1 MRDHRNLI
9 SFMLIVAAFVV
20 SAVAFPHLPAQ
31 VPTHWDLTG
40 HANGFS
46 GRLTGA
52 LLMPIIMLAIWAF
65 LSVAPR
71 YDRLLFIRYTDR
83 ASDSSTVRP
92 IYDVI
97 VLVVLALLLAI
108 HAFAMMS
115 ALGLVGAARQPILI
129 AIIGSIGSIIIGNY
143 MPRVTRRNAFVGFR
157 VPWAYASEEVW
168 RRTQRAGGYGMVAG
182 GIVGLV
188 GAFALPSAPLKPFV
202 VAMIAQIGI
211 VMIYSYR
218 LAHSRNVS

>member
-1 MRDHRNLI
+1 MRDHRNLV
-9 SFMLIVAAFVV
+9 SFMLIVAAFAV
-20 SAVAFPHLPAQ
+20 SAVAFPHLPAR
-31 VPTHWDLTG
+31 VPTHWDISG

-46 GRLTGA
+46 GRVTGA
-52 LLMPIIMLAIWAF
+52 FLLPIIMLGTWIF
-65 LSVAPR
+65 LSVVPR

-83 ASDSSTVRP
+83 ASDASTVRP
-92 IYDVI
+92 IYNVI

-115 ALGLVGAARQPILI
+115 AIGLVGAARQPVLI
-129 AIIGSIGSIIIGNY
+129 AAIGSIGSIILGNY

-168 RRTQRAGGYGMVAG
+168 RRTQRAGGYGMVVAG
-182 GIVGLV
+182 TVGLV
-188 GAFALPSAPLKPFV
+188 GAFALPSAPLKPLF
-202 VAMIAQIGI
+202 VAMLTQVVV

-218 LAHSRNVS
+218 LAHSRNIP

>member
-1 MRDHRNLI
+1 MRDYRNLV
-9 SFMLIVAAFVV
+9 SFMLIVAAFAV

-31 VPTHWDLTG
+31 VPTHWDLSG

-46 GRLTGA
+46 GRVVGA
-52 LLMPIIMLAIWAF
+52 FLLPVIMLGIWAF
-65 LSVAPR
+65 LSVVPR

-92 IYDVI
+92 IYNII
-97 VLVVLALLLAI
+97 VLVMLALLLAI

-115 ALGLVGAARQPILI
+115 ALGLVGAARQPVLI
-129 AIIGSIGSIIIGNY
+129 AVIASIGSIAIGNY

-168 RRTQRAGGYGMVAG
+168 RRTQRAGGYGMVAAG
-182 GIVGLV
+182 VIGLV
-188 GAFALPSAPLKPFV
+188 GAFALPWAPLKPFF
-202 VAMIAQIGI
+202 VAMLVQIVV

-218 LAHSRNVS
+218 LARSVDVP

>member
-1 MRDHRNLI
+1 MRDYRNLV
-9 SFMLIVAAFVV
+9 SLMLIVAAFAV
-20 SAVAFPHLPAQ
+20 SAVAFPQLPAQ
-31 VPTHWDLTG
+31 VPTHWDLSG

-46 GRLTGA
+46 GRAVGA
-52 LLMPIIMLAIWAF
+52 FLLPVIMLGIWAF
-65 LSVAPR
+65 LSVVPR

-92 IYDVI
+92 IYNVI
-97 VLVVLALLLAI
+97 VLVTLALLLAI

-115 ALGLVGAARQPILI
+115 ALGLVGATRQPVLI
-129 AIIGSIGSIIIGNY
+129 ATIASIGSIVIGNY

-168 RRTQRAGGYGMVAG
+168 RRTQRAGGYGMVVAG
-182 GIVGLV
+182 VVGLV
-188 GAFALPSAPLKPFV
+188 GAFALPSAPLKPFF
-202 VAMIAQIGI
+202 VAMLMQVVV

-218 LAHSRNVS
+218 LAHSSNVP

>member
-1 MRDHRNLI
+1 MRDYRNLV
-9 SFMLIVAAFVV
+9 SLMLIVAAFAV

-31 VPTHWDLTG
+31 VPTHWDLSG

-46 GRLTGA
+46 GRVVGA
-52 LLMPIIMLAIWAF
+52 FLLPVIMLGIWAF
-65 LSVAPR
+65 LSVIPR

-92 IYDVI
+92 IYNVI
-97 VLVVLALLLAI
+97 VLVILALLLAI

-115 ALGLVGAARQPILI
+115 ALGLVGAARQPVLI
-129 AIIGSIGSIIIGNY
+129 AVIASIGSIAIGNY

-168 RRTQRAGGYGMVAG
+168 RRTQRAGGYGMVAAG
-182 GIVGLV
+182 VIGLV
-188 GAFALPSAPLKPFV
+188 GAFALPWAPLKPFF
-202 VAMIAQIGI
+202 VAMLVQIVV

-218 LAHSRNVS
+218 LARSVDVP